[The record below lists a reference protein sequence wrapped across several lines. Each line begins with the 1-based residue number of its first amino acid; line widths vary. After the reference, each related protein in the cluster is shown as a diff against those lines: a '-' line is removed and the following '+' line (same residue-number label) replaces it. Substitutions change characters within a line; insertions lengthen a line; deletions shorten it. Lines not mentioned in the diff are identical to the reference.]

1 MMATILNFGG
11 FLNAEKV
18 SNYIFY
24 LYGAAGG
31 AQRRN
36 TCVAGLPASFAAVL
50 YHMRDW
56 KYGSRA
62 CDLSVCKKGS

>member
-31 AQRRN
+31 A
-36 TCVAGLPASFAAVL
+36 
-50 YHMRDW
+50 
-56 KYGSRA
+56 
-62 CDLSVCKKGS
+62 